1 MVASDPAAGAQ
12 HLDGVVAGLAQGTGQ
27 SCSVGAG
34 AFYADGREGTEAVE
48 VCCQV
53 VVALLVGGE
62 GAGCDHGALGG
73 EYRPGCE
80 CPGGCRLQR
89 PVPEVGPGTL
99 ASCLCW

>member
-34 AFYADGREGTEAVE
+34 VLYADGHEGTEAVE
-48 VCCQV
+48 VCCQI

-73 EYRPGCE
+73 EHRQGVSVLMGVDSESPW
-80 CPGGCRLQR
+80 
-89 PVPEVGPGTL
+89 V
-99 ASCLCW
+99 